1 MTSKERRY
9 FSGDT
14 LEQALMQAARHY
26 GIQPDEVAYQK
37 MEKRHGFL
45 RARRGVVIDVDPAA
59 PRRSAATREVEE
71 KAAAPAGVPSEEL
84 AERATPREV
93 PTETEAI
100 APGPTTEEP
109 RSGKGSPPDQPP
121 RPPVSELAEAAR
133 KGLEEILV
141 LARLDLEAEI
151 VESDEQLD
159 IELQGPDQEHLLE
172 DRGNLLL
179 AIQHLLPRLIR
190 GYSGHTI
197 PCHVDSGNFHA
208 AREAELRELAEEAA
222 QEVRRQQR
230 PRTLPP
236 MNPAERRIIHL
247 TLAED
252 PQLVTESDG
261 RGFFKR
267 VTIRPAM
274 RRPRGFDR
282 YSR

>member
-1 MTSKERRY
+1 MTSKERRF

-26 GIQPDEVAYQK
+26 GIQPGEVAYQK
-37 MEKRHGFL
+37 VEKRHGFL
-45 RARRGVVIDVDPAA
+45 RARRGVVIDVDPTA
-59 PRRSAATREVEE
+59 PKLSAAEPELEKQEAELVEVVEKESKNGTALEAETTEVE
-71 KAAAPAGVPSEEL
+71 
-84 AERATPREV
+84 TT
-93 PTETEAI
+93 TE
-100 APGPTTEEP
+100 PGPSGEE
-109 RSGKGSPPDQPP
+109 SPAHQPP
-121 RPPVSELAEAAR
+121 RPPTSELAEAAR
-133 KGLEEILV
+133 KGLEEIL
-141 LARLDLEAEI
+141 AFGRLYLESEI
-151 VESDEQLD
+151 VEGEDQLD
-159 IELQGPDQEHLLE
+159 IELQGPDQDQLLE

-190 GYSGHTI
+190 GYTGHTI

-222 QEVRRQQR
+222 HEVRRQQR

>member
-1 MTSKERRY
+1 MTSKERRF
-9 FSGDT
+9 FSGET

-26 GIQPDEVAYQK
+26 GIQPEEVAYRK
-37 MEKRHGFL
+37 VEKRHGFL
-45 RARRGVVIDVDPAA
+45 RARRGVVIDVDPNEPRLEAA
-59 PRRSAATREVEE
+59 EQELPQLDAEPSEGTVEE
-71 KAAAPAGVPSEEL
+71 PKRVKDQEAEPDHTAEVATDAPEP
-84 AERATPREV
+84 
-93 PTETEAI
+93 
-100 APGPTTEEP
+100 EEP
-109 RSGKGSPPDQPP
+109 KRERTR
-121 RPPVSELAEAAR
+121 RPAVSELAQAAGR
-133 KGLEEILV
+133 GLEEIL
-141 LARLDLEAEI
+141 AFAGLDLETEI
-151 VESDEQLD
+151 VEGDGQLD

-179 AIQHLLPRLIR
+179 AIQHMLPRLIR
-190 GYSGHTI
+190 GYTGHTI

-208 AREAELRELAEEAA
+208 TREAELREMAEEAA
-222 QEVRRQQR
+222 REVRQQQR

-252 PQLVTESDG
+252 SQLVTESEG